1 MRTTEIW
8 LRHHGL
14 PYFIPGRRR
23 GTLLVPRIIPFLV
36 LLICLEVG
44 SALLNTGA
52 ATVSEDTPL
61 PGILLVFCSAVA
73 VVLTTAAPVT
83 AWLLGSSLMRRF
95 PHGACYAGWLLI
107 AGYVAGARW
116 SPQEHDDF
124 FSAGGVVVRLLTVT
138 VGVLL
143 TWAGVGSVLSWAIRS
158 SFHQLRALG
167 QIVTKAV
174 PLLMLVVVF
183 AFFAKALWEVTGA
196 LSTLRVAGI
205 VAFFCTLGLIFI
217 TPIIRSEMI
226 GLDEQIDSDERSAL
240 LSQAKVG
247 RIADRDTAPGPPLG
261 HLERLNVVAIMVLAQ
276 GIQMMVVAVLVGA
289 FLVILG
295 ELALPPATL
304 SSWLGRPPEVIV
316 LLGTPLGLDVAMVKT
331 AIILSSISALNFVV
345 SATSGAAYR
354 SAFYDPL
361 VTQAR
366 TALAVR
372 SSYGNVR
379 RTDKGFSSLPA
390 AALSGFDEHLFRCSV
405 ITRD

>member
-1 MRTTEIW
+1 MFDDARNHATRTTEIW

-14 PYFIPGRRR
+14 PYFVPGRRR
-23 GTLLVPRIIPFLV
+23 GTLLVPRTIPFV
-36 LLICLEVG
+36 ALLICLDLVA
-44 SALLNTGA
+44 ALLNTSRV
-52 ATVSEDTPL
+52 TVVEVSPL
-61 PGILLVFCSAVA
+61 QGVLLVFCTAVA
-73 VVLTTAAPVT
+73 LVFTTAAPVT
-83 AWLLGSSLMRRF
+83 AWLLGSALMRRF
-95 PHGACYAGWLLI
+95 PRSAWYTGSLLI
-107 AGYVAGARW
+107 AGYVAGAPWLSR
-116 SPQEHDDF
+116 QNGDDL
-124 FSAGGVVVRLLTVT
+124 FSSGGVVVRLLMVAA
-138 VGVLL
+138 GLL
-143 TWAGVGSVLSWAIRS
+143 VTWAGVGSVLSWAIRS

-196 LSTLRVAGI
+196 LSVLRVVGI

-226 GLDEQIDSDERSAL
+226 GLDEQIDPDERSAL
-240 LSQAKVG
+240 LSRAKAG
-247 RIADRDTAPGPPLG
+247 RIPGRDTAPGPPLG

-276 GIQMMVVAVLVGA
+276 GIQMIVVAVLVGA

-316 LLGTPLGLDVAMVKT
+316 LLGLPLGLDVAMVKT

-361 VTQAR
+361 VRQAR
-366 TALAVR
+366 AALAVR
-372 SSYGNVR
+372 SSYDDVQ
-379 RTDKGFSSLPA
+379 RTETSPA
-390 AALSGFDEHLFRCSV
+390 ASQQR
-405 ITRD
+405 R